1 MRYNALRKQ
10 KKFYQTC
17 VNDTIMHCRAMA
29 GYSYLSTYRLMYSV
43 YPKLHQNGLLIVQLT
58 I

>member
-1 MRYNALRKQ
+1 MTNEASKPLGL
-10 KKFYQTC
+10 